1 MIFKNVAILGHP
13 KPDVYLDEFRPDYM
27 PPAIP
32 SDIAEELISYHKA
45 PEVGVIIQNEFKMTR
60 GIIEFE
66 YYISSTHLPLEPD
79 KIFSYGDLL
88 LSQKLGLVGI
98 SNGKIYY
105 ETPCKCGIQTQAI
118 EATV

>member
-1 MIFKNVAILGHP
+1 
-13 KPDVYLDEFRPDYM
+13 M

-45 PEVGVIIQNEFKMTR
+45 PEVGVIIQSEFKMTR

-88 LSQKLGLVGI
+88 YQVWWVSQMAKYIITECFQLQQLNSITFIVIMSDILI
-98 SNGKIYY
+98 SVSLIFAFFTFSSHHM
-105 ETPCKCGIQTQAI
+105 EQL
-118 EATV
+118 EL